1 MSPALLPT
9 MPLAELDS
17 LRRQLDQAYERWF
30 DGESRTWAPAIDV
43 DRGDKALT
51 VHADIPGVDP
61 ANVRIEVEDGVLTI
75 SGEHEE
81 RKERSEKHY
90 LRRER
95 RHGSFSRS
103 MALPAGVDPSKIKA
117 KTKDGVV
124 EVTIPLPDEH
134 KKQPVTI
141 TPTAA

>member
-1 MSPALLPT
+1 
-9 MPLAELDS
+9 MPFAELDA

-30 DGESRTWAPAIDV
+30 DGEGRACAPAIDV
-43 DRGDKALT
+43 ERGDKALT
-51 VHADIPGVDP
+51 VRADVPGVSPEDIK
-61 ANVRIEVEDGVLTI
+61 IEVDDGVLTI

-81 RKERSEKHY
+81 RSEKSEKNY

-103 MALPAGVDPSKIKA
+103 MALPAGVDPSRIKA

-124 EVTIPLPDEH
+124 EVTVPLPTEH
-134 KKQPVTI
+134 KKEPVTI